1 MKITYSALQEPSCC
15 STCPST
21 ASPTQETPDNQALL
35 QQTLPV
41 SKKHETTPKPS
52 KAPNQKHE
60 GHKGAGAAA
69 AAAGSRQPLGGG
81 SVPTPAARR
90 RRGSSLRGQ
99 PGPGER
105 SRLTSSRHREPPD
118 HHHHRQ
124 PPPPPSYLAVLSP
137 RPGLRRCPRPQ
148 HRLAGSRPSSRRPPL
163 RPRPPLRLTA
173 PGGACPPPRLPSAG
187 RARHPAAAGGKE
199 GGTPAQRPP
208 PGAL

>member
-1 MKITYSALQEPSCC
+1 M
-15 STCPST
+15 
-21 ASPTQETPDNQALL
+21 
-35 QQTLPV
+35 
-41 SKKHETTPKPS
+41 
-52 KAPNQKHE
+52 
-60 GHKGAGAAA
+60 
-69 AAAGSRQPLGGG
+69 
-81 SVPTPAARR
+81 PTPAARR
-90 RRGSSLRGQ
+90 RPGSSLRGQ

-105 SRLTSSRHREPPD
+105 SRLTSSRHPEPPD

-148 HRLAGSRPSSRRPPL
+148 HRLAGPRPSSRQPPL

-187 RARHPAAAGGKE
+187 RARHPAAAGGGAAGRRG

-208 PGAL
+208 SPAGGSVRRGGLRAGLKGLVTAVPLRSRSSASSGTASPCHT